1 MIIGAGFLA
10 ALAQALGTW
19 GADVR
24 LVLALMAALVSTGG
38 LVMTIR
44 FQGKRLEEHD
54 RKFEQHEDL
63 LDKLQDRVAGMVPS
77 PDVARLDLMNER
89 FLSVQDRLDRIEKRE
104 SRLEEQQQ
112 KILEVVLRVRCP
124 FSEKE

>member
-10 ALAQALGTW
+10 VLAQALGTW

-24 LVLALMAALVSTGG
+24 VVLALMAALISTGG

-63 LDKLQDRVAGMVPS
+63 LDKLQARVAGMVPS

-89 FLSVQDRLDRIEKRE
+89 FLSVQDRLDRIERRE
-104 SRLEEQQQ
+104 SHLEEQQQ

-124 FSEKE
+124 FGEKE